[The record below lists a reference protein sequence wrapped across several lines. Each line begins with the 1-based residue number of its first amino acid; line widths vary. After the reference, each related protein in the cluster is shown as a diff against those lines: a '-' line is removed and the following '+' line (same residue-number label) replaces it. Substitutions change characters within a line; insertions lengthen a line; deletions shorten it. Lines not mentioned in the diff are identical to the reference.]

1 MGIKLY
7 IRVSII
13 INLATVITN
22 LLSAIP
28 WLGKSL
34 VEFVW
39 GGLCRI
45 GTTEELNKYINL
57 NIFIIIILLFAGI
70 SYKYEKIIGY
80 IFSYFIKYVKKSINM
95 RESAEELIF
104 NYSTIS
110 NMSSSQ
116 RLEAGNFIYPYLVG
130 LIEGDG
136 WFSVSKKGKYI
147 IYEFGIELSIR
158 DVQLIYKIKEIL
170 SVGTVL
176 FRNRHK
182 RIDEKIKRENIS
194 DNIVSD
200 KNMVIYRIRNK
211 SHLREIIIPI
221 FDKYSFLTNKQYDYI
236 RFRTLLLSNVIYSK
250 ELTDYTRP
258 TLPINTIEFIL
269 NTFYFPAWL
278 VGFIEAESSFSIYK
292 PISSSSFIASFELTQ
307 TNGEIILLAIKKFLK
322 LVPNVG
328 KDKTNN
334 YKIKV
339 SSVRGIENIVKF
351 MSKAPLKLL
360 GYKKIQYIIWLN
372 KLKSISRYCN
382 KINIPLHY

>member
-1 MGIKLY
+1 
-7 IRVSII
+7 
-13 INLATVITN
+13 
-22 LLSAIP
+22 
-28 WLGKSL
+28 
-34 VEFVW
+34 
-39 GGLCRI
+39 
-45 GTTEELNKYINL
+45 
-57 NIFIIIILLFAGI
+57 
-70 SYKYEKIIGY
+70 
-80 IFSYFIKYVKKSINM
+80 M

-269 NTFYFPAWL
+269 NTFYFPA
-278 VGFIEAESSFSIYK
+278 
-292 PISSSSFIASFELTQ
+292 
-307 TNGEIILLAIKKFLK
+307 
-322 LVPNVG
+322 
-328 KDKTNN
+328 
-334 YKIKV
+334 
-339 SSVRGIENIVKF
+339 
-351 MSKAPLKLL
+351 
-360 GYKKIQYIIWLN
+360 
-372 KLKSISRYCN
+372 
-382 KINIPLHY
+382 